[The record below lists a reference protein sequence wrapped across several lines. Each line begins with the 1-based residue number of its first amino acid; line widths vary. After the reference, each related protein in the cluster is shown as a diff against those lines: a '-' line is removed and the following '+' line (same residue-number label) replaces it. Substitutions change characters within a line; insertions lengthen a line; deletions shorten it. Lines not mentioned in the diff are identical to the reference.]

1 MRWHQLTL
9 LIGSSTLKTRVWD
22 RNERLWEAQVH
33 QPGSPLSAAADD
45 WSSDTELLI
54 ALFLKGL
61 DTLQVLPSSETKCQA
76 KHLHEW
82 RNVAQQSASS
92 VLLLSAHEHE
102 ELTAWGSSVAVC
114 IQVDELLAVVTCKL
128 QFDSHTL
135 PVYTKGGGWSRKLWR
150 QSYNMRFLDT
160 YSSATITP
168 YGKRR
173 LPPGGERFDFACF
186 SCYQEILH
194 YLNNYFWLLMQ

>member
-1 MRWHQLTL
+1 MASADFIDWFFHSKNTSVRQKREAVGGTSSPTWTKAARSQLLQMIGPVTRSCL
-9 LIGSSTLKTRVWD
+9 LLCSWKVWTDCRYSRALK
-22 RNERLWEAQVH
+22 
-33 QPGSPLSAAADD
+33 
-45 WSSDTELLI
+45 
-54 ALFLKGL
+54 
-61 DTLQVLPSSETKCQA
+61 PSQA

-102 ELTAWGSSVAVC
+102 LTAWGSSVAVC
-114 IQVDELLAVVTCKL
+114 MQVDELLAVVTCQL

-135 PVYTKGGGWSRKLWR
+135 PVYTEGGGWSRKLWR

-173 LPPGGERFDFACF
+173 LPPGGERFDFAFPFTRKFCTT
-186 SCYQEILH
+186 
-194 YLNNYFWLLMQ
+194 